1 MIPVMIIALSITA
14 MLCYWRRV
22 TPLQG
27 ALAGFL
33 VFISFTYQVNYQYL
47 IVYIPLAILLAS
59 RTQYKIEKIFTLV
72 LAILPAVWVWLAN
85 MPWWFH
91 NLKPDYLWA
100 TPILARIG
108 LFDRYLPD
116 WFYVAFA
123 VGLMCLSLAYVI
135 LAFLK
140 WQQPE
145 VEQTPGS

>member
-1 MIPVMIIALSITA
+1 MIIALSITA
-14 MLCYWRRV
+14 MLCYWRRI

-33 VFISFTYQVNYQYL
+33 VFISFSYQVNYQYL
-47 IVYIPLAILLAS
+47 IVYIPMAILLAS

-91 NLKPDYLWA
+91 NFKPFYLWV
-100 TPILARIG
+100 TPILAHIG
-108 LFDRYLPD
+108 LLDRYLPD
-116 WFYVAFA
+116 WVYVAFA
-123 VGLMCLSLAYVI
+123 VGLMCLSLAYVV

-145 VEQTPGS
+145 ENSLQL